1 MFRGLIRLM
10 LVALVLVAAAFF
22 LFGYWS
28 SGRFDGASAPL
39 GTTSDRPED
48 ARPTT
53 GSERP
58 RIDTAAAR
66 EAGAE
71 IGEKA
76 AVAAARVGKS
86 LEEGSLT
93 AKIKA
98 KMVLDD
104 LVKARAINVTTDGT
118 AVTLTGTVHS
128 QQERDRAL
136 ALARETEG
144 VTRVNDQLVIR

>member
-1 MFRGLIRLM
+1 MIGRLVRLM
-10 LVALVLVAAAFF
+10 LVALVVVAAAFF

-28 SGRFDGASAPL
+28 SGRFEAAPAV
-39 GTTSDRPED
+39 TEIET
-48 ARPTT
+48 
-53 GSERP
+53 P
-58 RIDTAAAR
+58 RIDTATAAAR

-71 IGEKA
+71 IGEKTAA
-76 AVAAARVGKS
+76 AVARASDS
-86 LEEGSLT
+86 LEEGRLT

-118 AVTLTGTVHS
+118 TVTLTGTVHS

-136 ALARETEG
+136 ALARETDG
-144 VTRVNDQLVIR
+144 VGRVVDQLTALEPSL

>member
-1 MFRGLIRLM
+1 MIRGLVRLM
-10 LVALVLVAAAFF
+10 LVALVVVAAAFY

-28 SGRFDGASAPL
+28 GGRE
-39 GTTSDRPED
+39 GTTTEIERRPVD
-48 ARPTT
+48 KT
-53 GSERP
+53 
-58 RIDTAAAR
+58 AAR

-71 IGEKA
+71 IGERA
-76 AVAAARVGKS
+76 AVAAARVSES

-118 AVTLTGTVHS
+118 AVTLAGTVHS
-128 QQERDRAL
+128 PQERDRAL
-136 ALARETEG
+136 TLARETNG
-144 VTRVNDQLVIR
+144 VTKVVDQLVVR